1 MIPKKLNF
9 SKTSETPKSEVAI
22 NEFKIINE
30 KIEEDA
36 AAKSCLGLPHPSKI
50 FVVSWIEGDDKSDD
64 AEEETI

>member
-36 AAKSCLGLPHPSKI
+36 VAK
-50 FVVSWIEGDDKSDD
+50 
-64 AEEETI
+64 